1 MRDMSDNNRIEEATA
16 ITPEYARCQPVLEAV
31 TPGKHGNDGREVAI
45 QYGFHDTVLG
55 TMFVAITPRGVCR
68 MEFLAG
74 GSEDG
79 VLAGLRRDWP
89 KAELTRNDRATGYAI
104 DALFGEPADDRRGLV
119 PLHVVGTEFQVAVWQ
134 ALLRIPPGTLASYS
148 QIACELG
155 SPKSSRAV
163 GNAIGAN
170 PVAVLI
176 PCHRVI
182 QKSGAMGGYRWGRAR
197 KKRVQEWENL
207 QVLPTP

>member
-1 MRDMSDNNRIEEATA
+1 MSDSNRIEDAAA
-16 ITPEYARCQPVLEAV
+16 ITPEYARDRPVLEAV
-31 TPGKHGNDGREVAI
+31 TPGKHGNDSREIAI
-45 QYGFHDTVLG
+45 QYGVHDTALG
-55 TMFVAITPRGVCR
+55 TMCVAITPRGICR
-68 MEFLAG
+68 MEFLDG
-74 GSEDG
+74 GSDDG

-89 KAELTRNDRATGYAI
+89 KSELSRNDRATSYAV
-104 DALFGEPADDRRGLV
+104 DGLFGEPADGRHGPLS
-119 PLHVVGTEFQVAVWQ
+119 LHVVGTDFQVAVWR
-134 ALLRIPPGTLASYS
+134 ALLRISPGTLASYS

-170 PVAVLI
+170 PVALLI

-182 QKSGAMGGYRWGRAR
+182 QKSGAIGGYRWGEAR

-207 QVLPTP
+207 QVLPAL